1 MTPEQLNE
9 INHAAWCR
17 AKMECRVIDALDG
30 LQDVEDRAGIYS
42 LSIDTPKYI
51 KRIMAVC
58 RNILEREKRDGKA
71 A

>member
-1 MTPEQLNE
+1 MTLEQLDE

-17 AKMECRVIDALDG
+17 AKIEGRVIDALEG
-30 LQDVEDRAGIYS
+30 LEDVEDRAGIYG

-58 RNILEREKRDGKA
+58 RNIKEKGDA

>member
-1 MTPEQLNE
+1 MTPEQLDE

-17 AKMECRVIDALDG
+17 AKMEGRAIDALEG
-30 LQDVEDRAGIYS
+30 LEDVEDRAGIYG

-58 RNILEREKRDGKA
+58 RNILEREKRDA